1 MNEMTNIE
9 VAHERAKQP
18 NPEQNTRPGRSYP
31 PNVDILETEQ
41 GLRLWA
47 DLPGVD
53 QSSIDVE
60 LVDDVITIRGRVSTG
75 EYESLQ
81 PVYTEYNVGNYEARF
96 RLSSTIDGARISAK
110 LANGV
115 LELELPKVAAA
126 KPRKIEIH

>member
-1 MNEMTNIE
+1 MANIE
-9 VAHERAKQP
+9 VAHESAKQR
-18 NPEQNTRPGRSYP
+18 ESEEHTRPGRTYK

-47 DLPGVD
+47 DMAGVD

-60 LVDDVITIRGRVSTG
+60 LVDDVITIRGRVSTT
-75 EYESLQ
+75 EYENLQ

-96 RLSSTIDGARISAK
+96 RLSSTIDGTRIAAK

-115 LELELPKVAAA
+115 LEIDLPKVEAA
-126 KPRKIEIH
+126 KPRKIEIR

>member
-1 MNEMTNIE
+1 MANIE
-9 VAHERAKQP
+9 VAHEKTKQP
-18 NPEQNTRPGRSYP
+18 SPEQNTRPGRSYQP
-31 PNVDILETEQ
+31 HVDIVETEQ

-53 QSSIDVE
+53 QSSIDIE
-60 LVDDVITIRGRVSTG
+60 LVDDVITIRGRVSTA
-75 EYESLQ
+75 EYESLR

-96 RLSSTIDGARISAK
+96 RLSSAIDGPRISAK

-115 LELELPKVAAA
+115 LELELPKVESA

>member
-1 MNEMTNIE
+1 MANIE
-9 VAHERAKQP
+9 VAHERAKQRGL
-18 NPEQNTRPGRSYP
+18 EEHTRPGRTYQPS
-31 PNVDILETEQ
+31 VDILETDQ

-47 DLPGVD
+47 DMPGVD

-60 LVDDVITIRGRVSTG
+60 LVDDVITIRGRVATT
-75 EYESLQ
+75 EYENLR

-115 LELELPKVAAA
+115 LEIDLPKVEAA
-126 KPRKIEIH
+126 KPRRIEIS

>member
-1 MNEMTNIE
+1 MANIE
-9 VAHERAKQP
+9 VAHERGKQRAA
-18 NPEQNTRPGRSYP
+18 EEHTRPGRTYP
-31 PNVDILETEQ
+31 PNVDILETDQ

-60 LVDDVITIRGRVSTG
+60 LVDDVITIRGRVSTA
-75 EYESLQ
+75 EYENLR

-126 KPRKIEIH
+126 KPRKIEIS

>member
-1 MNEMTNIE
+1 MTNIE
-9 VAHERAKQP
+9 VAHERAKQRAA
-18 NPEQNTRPGRSYP
+18 EEHTRPGRTYK

-47 DLPGVD
+47 DMAGVD

-60 LVDDVITIRGRVSTG
+60 LVDDVITIRGRVSTAD
-75 EYESLQ
+75 YENLK

-96 RLSSTIDGARISAK
+96 RLSSTIDGTRIAAK

-115 LELELPKVAAA
+115 LEIDLPKIEAA
-126 KPRKIEIH
+126 KPRRIEIS

>member
-1 MNEMTNIE
+1 M
-9 VAHERAKQP
+9 
-18 NPEQNTRPGRSYP
+18 
-31 PNVDILETEQ
+31 
-41 GLRLWA
+41 
-47 DLPGVD
+47 PGVD

-115 LELELPKVAAA
+115 LELDLPKVEAA
-126 KPRKIEIH
+126 KPRRIEIT

>member
-1 MNEMTNIE
+1 MANVE
-9 VAHERAKQP
+9 VAQERSKLP
-18 NPEQNTRPGRSYP
+18 SSEQSTRPGRTYQ

-47 DLPGVD
+47 DMPGVD

-96 RLSSTIDGARISAK
+96 RLSSTIDGTRISAK

-115 LELELPKVAAA
+115 LELDLPKVEAA
-126 KPRKIEIH
+126 KPRRIEIS